1 MGVAQG
7 FNLETSW
14 KNINMERLMPEHS
27 YNKET
32 ELYLTLNPL
41 HDIVDLTGSQSCLLL
56 TTDFRRLLNN

>member
-14 KNINMERLMPEHS
+14 KNINVERLMPEHS

-32 ELYLTLNPL
+32 ELYLTE
-41 HDIVDLTGSQSCLLL
+41 SSA
-56 TTDFRRLLNN
+56 